1 MIQYCSLEYQDIY
14 LKIWNESRTGSYS
27 SYIRGKR
34 CQTDEA
40 FFNEI
45 SASFQFPSYFGQNWN
60 ALNDCLRDLDWLCFK
75 KIFIVIDDYSMIYQ
89 GDSEGRSLLLKSLEI
104 MVSYWQKEEMEVEIW
119 LNN

>member
-1 MIQYCSLEYQDIY
+1 MIQYCSLSYQDIY
-14 LKIWNESRTGSYS
+14 LKIWNESRAGSYS

-45 SASFQFPSYFGQNWN
+45 SASFQFPCYFGENWN
-60 ALNDCLRDLDWLCFK
+60 ALNDCLRDLDWLYFK
-75 KIFIVIDDYSMIYQ
+75 KLFLVIDDFSTAYH
-89 GDSEGRSLLLKSLEI
+89 GDEDGKRLLLKSLNMMLDYWRNKEI
-104 MVSYWQKEEMEVEIW
+104 DVEIW